1 MRRPRK
7 PVPPNTVTVRSFVAT
22 MIQIRQLMWD
32 RTAVRMRWAARRLLL
47 FLCWCARKHGRHTF
61 RIDVEGQEYQR
72 LVAWVSPLVHEGVR
86 FIDQGTRSLCF
97 CLTVDRVGPGAGDD
111 KVESGTRPMVRR
123 VGGHLRRKGDSRE
136 IEIVTT
142 WLQVGDR
149 IRGAIQFCHDS
160 GPRLDGPTQVH
171 GGSEEEVKESRRPS
185 VTCR

>member
-72 LVAWVSPLVHEGVR
+72 LLASVSPLLHEGVR
-86 FIDQGTRSLCF
+86 FLDQATQAPGF
-97 CLTVDRVGPGAGDD
+97 DLTV
-111 KVESGTRPMVRR
+111 E
-123 VGGHLRRKGDSRE
+123 HLG
-136 IEIVTT
+136 
-142 WLQVGDR
+142 
-149 IRGAIQFCHDS
+149 
-160 GPRLDGPTQVH
+160 
-171 GGSEEEVKESRRPS
+171 
-185 VTCR
+185 